1 MEVFPAFSSP
11 NPNSERVLPLPEHFF
26 GLMECRIRR
35 KKVAEEEKKKKK
47 VHILW
52 QRKKIYGFREG
63 KLYNEDNRRAKGD

>member
-47 VHILW
+47 STHPVA
-52 QRKKIYGFREG
+52 KKKNLRV
-63 KLYNEDNRRAKGD
+63 